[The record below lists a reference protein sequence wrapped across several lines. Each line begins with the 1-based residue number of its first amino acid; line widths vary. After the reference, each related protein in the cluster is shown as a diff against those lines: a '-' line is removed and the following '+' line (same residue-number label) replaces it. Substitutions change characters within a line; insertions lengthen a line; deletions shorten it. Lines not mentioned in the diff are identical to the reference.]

1 MHAGEG
7 LVGLTDR
14 NRSIEKA
21 ADFRHRYAMQNPSPT
36 TARREVLQYKPS
48 EDPSLYHRDPYQ
60 RGTTPPP
67 AVNPE
72 KLRNIEFLQQKVA
85 ALEAKNKQ
93 LLETYSKNEKKANET
108 LKNVK
113 EDNQSL
119 KSNLKKFL
127 VKNVINSETLMNNP
141 ASAKFVA
148 KLKEMK
154 QSPGNGGG
162 LGLGMGLHGGP
173 SEDGKNLSMENDYII
188 QELRRG
194 QDCRAWIHALSYS
207 KKHVFPGADK
217 EEN

>member
-1 MHAGEG
+1 MI
-7 LVGLTDR
+7 GLTDR
-14 NRSIEKA
+14 NRSTDKA
-21 ADFRHRYAMQNPSPT
+21 ADFRNRYAMQNPSPT
-36 TARREVLQYKPS
+36 TARREGLPYKPS
-48 EDPSLYHRDPYQ
+48 DDPALYQ
-60 RGTTPPP
+60 RETYQRSSTPPP
-67 AVNPE
+67 IANAE

-93 LLETYSKNEKKANET
+93 LLESYSRNEKKASET

-127 VKNVINSETLMNNP
+127 VKNVINSETLLNNP

-154 QSPGNGGG
+154 QATANGGS
-162 LGLGMGLHGGP
+162 LGLGFGAAGGV
-173 SEDGKNLSMENDYII
+173 SDDGKNLSTENDYII

-194 QDCRAWIHALSYS
+194 QDCRAWIQALSYS